1 MCRPVPNP
9 PPTSFTIPSLW
20 VVPVHPPWGSC
31 LMHQTWTGYFSY
43 GNVYVS
49 MLFSQIIP
57 PSPSPTE
64 SKNLFF
70 TSLLLSCSKGPELS
84 METTWRG
91 QLWQLRVYYEE
102 VWACQRGKL
111 PLLGDTWGEGWDH
124 HKNFFPCE
132 CSQATEQHQ
141 WELQGLAWIAT
152 AILGS
157 REGHWLP
164 LLDPQAEVSSLLPC
178 RPGRVQTALTTKNS
192 ASRPQDPPMLTR
204 KGGNSFHN

>member
-1 MCRPVPNP
+1 MGRLLTSREINLDRGRASGPKRRKQQTVKNNLHRRLTPPHCDPNLRY
-9 PPTSFTIPSLW
+9 SSVSGGGDW
-20 VVPVHPPWGSC
+20 VLKLRLQSSGPG
-31 LMHQTWTGYFSY
+31 
-43 GNVYVS
+43 
-49 MLFSQIIP
+49 
-57 PSPSPTE
+57 
-64 SKNLFF
+64 
-70 TSLLLSCSKGPELS
+70 KGPELS

>member
-1 MCRPVPNP
+1 MGRLLTSREINLDRGRASGPKRRKQQTVKNNLHRRLTPPHCDPNLRY
-9 PPTSFTIPSLW
+9 SSVSGGGDW
-20 VVPVHPPWGSC
+20 VLKLRLQSSGPG
-31 LMHQTWTGYFSY
+31 
-43 GNVYVS
+43 
-49 MLFSQIIP
+49 
-57 PSPSPTE
+57 
-64 SKNLFF
+64 
-70 TSLLLSCSKGPELS
+70 KGPELS

-204 KGGNSFHN
+204 KGGDSFHN

>member
-1 MCRPVPNP
+1 MGRLLTSREINLDRGRASGPKRRKQQTVKNNLHRRLTPPHCDPNLRY
-9 PPTSFTIPSLW
+9 SSVSGGGDW
-20 VVPVHPPWGSC
+20 VLKLRLQSSGPG
-31 LMHQTWTGYFSY
+31 
-43 GNVYVS
+43 
-49 MLFSQIIP
+49 
-57 PSPSPTE
+57 
-64 SKNLFF
+64 
-70 TSLLLSCSKGPELS
+70 KGPELS

-102 VWACQRGKL
+102 AWACQRGKL

-204 KGGNSFHN
+204 KGGDSFHN

>member
-1 MCRPVPNP
+1 MGRLLTSREINLDRGRASGPKRRKQQTVKNNLHRRLTPPHCDPNLRY
-9 PPTSFTIPSLW
+9 SSVSGGGDW
-20 VVPVHPPWGSC
+20 VLKLRLQSSGPG
-31 LMHQTWTGYFSY
+31 
-43 GNVYVS
+43 
-49 MLFSQIIP
+49 
-57 PSPSPTE
+57 
-64 SKNLFF
+64 
-70 TSLLLSCSKGPELS
+70 KGPELS

-102 VWACQRGKL
+102 AWACQRGKL